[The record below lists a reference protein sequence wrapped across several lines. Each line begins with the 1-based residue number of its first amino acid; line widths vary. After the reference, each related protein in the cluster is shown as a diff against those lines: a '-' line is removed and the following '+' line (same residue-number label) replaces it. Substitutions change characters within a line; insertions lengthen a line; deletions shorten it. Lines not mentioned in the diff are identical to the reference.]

1 MCTRLTKKILE
12 SESMTNPDSFVHSPS
27 DQVHACK
34 KVTDKEQEATIDEQM
49 EITTAQQQDEEPGPS
64 GWTGNVR
71 KTASDDSVSREESLD
86 QLINIMG
93 VEEQETETSESI
105 PCTQK
110 QTKQRQSYSRKGKGK
125 GKGKRKGK
133 RGRKGKGSA
142 SIEEDNSEK
151 CVVCNG
157 IDTGGEDWINC
168 DMCTEWYHR
177 KYTNITD
184 NEWHMYTLENDSSP
198 FICPLCE

>member
-1 MCTRLTKKILE
+1 
-12 SESMTNPDSFVHSPS
+12 
-27 DQVHACK
+27 
-34 KVTDKEQEATIDEQM
+34 M

-64 GWTGNVR
+64 GWTGNIR

-125 GKGKRKGK
+125 GKGKGKVK
-133 RGRKGKGSA
+133 RGGK
-142 SIEEDNSEK
+142 EK
-151 CVVCNG
+151 VVQALRRIILKNVLYA
-157 IDTGGEDWINC
+157 
-168 DMCTEWYHR
+168 MV
-177 KYTNITD
+177 
-184 NEWHMYTLENDSSP
+184 
-198 FICPLCE
+198 